1 MNLLVVG
8 AGEMGRWVADTAD
21 AAVAFT
27 DADPDVA
34 ADAAATR
41 EARRVPTTTD
51 EPFEAVCLAVPM
63 SAIGDAVETYAPLA
77 TEAIFDVSGV
87 MADALEAMN
96 SHAPGLE
103 RASFHPLFAPPRVP
117 GNVAVVTAEDGPH
130 LQDVREAM
138 TDAGNTV
145 FETTPAEHDSAME
158 TVQAGAHTAIL
169 AYALAADSVRE
180 EFATPVSA
188 QLEAVATTVTEGDP
202 AVYAEIQETFDG
214 AAGVAEAA
222 REIAEADDDA
232 FADLY
237 QAAKENMNAED
248 RERHG

>member
-8 AGEMGRWVADTAD
+8 AGEMGRWVADTVD

-27 DADPDVA
+27 DADAEVA
-34 ADAAATR
+34 ADAAAAR

-51 EPFEAVCLAVPM
+51 ESFEVVCLAVPM
-63 SAIGDAVETYAPLA
+63 SAVDDAIETYAPLA
-77 TEAIFDVSGV
+77 TEAMFDVSGV
-87 MADALEAMN
+87 MADPLAAMET
-96 SHAPGLE
+96 HGPTLE

-130 LQDVREAM
+130 PQAVREAM

-145 FETTPAEHDSAME
+145 FETTPEEHDSAME
-158 TVQAGAHTAIL
+158 TVQAGAHTAVL

-202 AVYAEIQETFDG
+202 AVYAEIQETFAG
-214 AAGVAEAA
+214 AESVADAA
-222 REIAEADDDA
+222 RKIADADDEG

-237 QAAKENMNAED
+237 EAAKRHLSVD
-248 RERHG
+248 GRERHE